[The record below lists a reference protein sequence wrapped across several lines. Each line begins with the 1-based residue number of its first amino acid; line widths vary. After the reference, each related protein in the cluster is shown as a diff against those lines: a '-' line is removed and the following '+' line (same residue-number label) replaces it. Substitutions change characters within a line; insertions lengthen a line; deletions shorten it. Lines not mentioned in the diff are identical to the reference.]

1 MYIIN
6 ILTDRFTLLDH
17 LLCKVKKKIILL
29 HLHPI
34 LCDILKELCAIRDNT
49 FSCDIANNNAGAPN
63 RGGVGGVSTPP
74 EIWMGG

>member
-6 ILTDRFTLLDH
+6 ILTDWFTLLDH

-29 HLHPI
+29 HPQPI

-63 RGGVGGVSTPP
+63 RGGGGLGGLNPP
-74 EIWMGG
+74 P